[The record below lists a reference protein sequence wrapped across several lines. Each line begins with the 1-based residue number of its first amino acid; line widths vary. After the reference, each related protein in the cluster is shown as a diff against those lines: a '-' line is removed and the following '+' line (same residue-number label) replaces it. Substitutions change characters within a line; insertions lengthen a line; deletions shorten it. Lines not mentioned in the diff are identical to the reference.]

1 MSREKYPHYYKYCP
15 YEYIDVYRVLELFG
29 VTDQAIGH
37 AIKKLLVA
45 GNRGQKNFEKDIS
58 EAIATLNRKLEMLE
72 EGKPTITFNDG
83 AKVEPQEWFNDIK
96 KQVDNNQESCYTKIG
111 PSDSFGP
118 LPKPVRELPVLTE
131 EEMENIYNYMRDNWS

>member
-58 EAIATLNRKLEMLE
+58 EAIATLNRKLEMMKE
-72 EGKPTITFNDG
+72 ENVEVSSLKEKCVDIRPDG
-83 AKVEPQEWFNDIK
+83 
-96 KQVDNNQESCYTKIG
+96 CYNKIG

-118 LPKPVRELPVLTE
+118 LPNPVRELPVLTE